1 LDWKISLRRRA
12 AASEIIRTN
21 VRVTLGTKVR
31 QPDTGDLLLP
41 YQRRKNPNSLT
52 EKHAWYVSGVSVWCH
67 SHLIR
72 TYHRQSVLLGPV
84 E

>member
-1 LDWKISLRRRA
+1 L

-21 VRVTLGTKVR
+21 AQVILGTKAR

-41 YQRRKNPNSLT
+41 YQRRRNPNSLT
-52 EKHAWYVSGVSVWCH
+52 EKHAS
-67 SHLIR
+67 
-72 TYHRQSVLLGPV
+72 QSMLLAPV